1 MIKRGELRFKWTSVT
16 TCSMSNAVIKMNVE
30 VWLGEPH
37 GEESERVL
45 ECDASFVPDLISGL
59 SAMLRQKDRG

>member
-1 MIKRGELRFKWTSVT
+1 MIKRGELRFKWTPVT
-16 TCSMSNAVIKMNVE
+16 TCGMTTTVTKMNVE

-37 GEESERVL
+37 GDESERVL

-59 SAMLRQKDRG
+59 SAMLRQQNRG